1 MSKVV
6 PFSIGPVTS
15 RCLPFRSI
23 KGNGRH
29 QLNPFQNAELVAW
42 AVTQNLA
49 ESTSFYDD
57 DVALAWSPQTADFYK
72 DPNSSFWK
80 HLADVKAKLDAAG
93 VEVFSVSCELAAY
106 DCFTYGALTNKD
118 AAIRELAI
126 KKLDRAIAIGHFFN
140 AAVFTFDAD
149 AEGFD
154 SPFTID
160 WLAALKNLTAGL
172 NHIEDVIKGQKFEN
186 YMGACLA
193 PRKAV
198 PFQYGYVNNVGD
210 ALSLIHGNLRTP
222 EFWGISPSTYQLEQ
236 AGWSAA
242 PATIANLAACGGLAS
257 VKIGAGTQKLAD
269 RPLPPLFGTA
279 NLKETVQTLW
289 ILSKIG
295 WQGVVELDS
304 MMAPVEVKVS
314 NDVIA
319 RKQFVANTASAL
331 TIALELA
338 SRIKDEALS
347 ELTPPEADLMTAAV
361 FCGVNVD
368 DVINRTV
375 KGGAPAPQ
383 PEPVGPAPNH
393 EIPIAPK
400 PQVPEQQP
408 VDITNDNQQ
417 EARPAAD
424 SHEAKRY
431 DNSKKHSRNNRIHND
446 NKDFTESRLEKPPV
460 QPPIVAPVAEIVP
473 SEPVVPQDKPE
484 IKNDQNETP
493 QPAAEIVQP
502 VATEVVPTVT
512 AEAAQSVATATEQP
526 EQPVE
531 LPPVPTVEQPAST
544 PEPVAE
550 QQPEQPAV
558 EQQPGQ
564 PVVETT
570 EPAENMPSQ
579 ETTPVVDT
587 VPVNAESVPSE
598 EVAAE
603 TPQQETTEQPKSAKP
618 GKAKPDRPKR
628 VYRRT
633 TGIRKISKRKP
644 KA

>member
-15 RCLPFRSI
+15 RCLPFRSV

-29 QLNPFQNAELVAW
+29 QLNPAQNADLVAW

-80 HLADVKAKLDAAG
+80 HLADVKSKLDAAG

-118 AAIRELAI
+118 AAVRELAL
-126 KKLDRAIAIGHFFN
+126 KKLDRALAIGHFFN

-160 WLAALKNLTAGL
+160 WLEALKDLTAGL
-172 NHIEDVIKGQKFEN
+172 NHIEDVIKQQKFEN

-210 ALSLIHGNLRTP
+210 ALALIHGNLRTP
-222 EFWGISPSTYQLEQ
+222 EFWGICPSTYQLEQ

-242 PATIANLAACGGLAS
+242 PATIANLAACGGLACI
-257 VKIGAGTQKLAD
+257 KIGSGTQKLAD

-289 ILSKIG
+289 ILSKLG
-295 WQGVVELDS
+295 WKGVVELDS
-304 MMAPVEVKVS
+304 MMAPTEVKVS
-314 NDVIA
+314 DDVVA

-361 FCGVNVD
+361 FCGLNVD

-375 KGGAPAPQ
+375 KGGASAPKSEQ
-383 PEPVGPAPNH
+383 VGPAPQH
-393 EIPIAPK
+393 EIPIEQKTQASEAQSPETAGNAP
-400 PQVPEQQP
+400 
-408 VDITNDNQQ
+408 Q
-417 EARPAAD
+417 ENRPAAD
-424 SHEAKRY
+424 SYEPKRH
-431 DNSKKHSRNNRIHND
+431 DNFKKHSRNNHNRHD
-446 NKDFTESRLEKPPV
+446 RKENHEQKKEEFLHI
-460 QPPIVAPVAEIVP
+460 QPSVAAEEVHQAETVVSQDKQGDAPDEPTKAPAPLAEIVTTPMQSSVTEKPIQMELQLEQPATTPQPPVEQP
-473 SEPVVPQDKPE
+473 SEPQLIPVEEPISSADTASSEIPQEMPTLDKPAS
-484 IKNDQNETP
+484 K
-493 QPAAEIVQP
+493 PAK
-502 VATEVVPTVT
+502 
-512 AEAAQSVATATEQP
+512 
-526 EQPVE
+526 
-531 LPPVPTVEQPAST
+531 
-544 PEPVAE
+544 
-550 QQPEQPAV
+550 
-558 EQQPGQ
+558 
-564 PVVETT
+564 
-570 EPAENMPSQ
+570 
-579 ETTPVVDT
+579 
-587 VPVNAESVPSE
+587 
-598 EVAAE
+598 
-603 TPQQETTEQPKSAKP
+603 PKS
-618 GKAKPDRPKR
+618 DRPKR

-633 TGIRKISKRKP
+633 TGIRKITKK
-644 KA
+644 K